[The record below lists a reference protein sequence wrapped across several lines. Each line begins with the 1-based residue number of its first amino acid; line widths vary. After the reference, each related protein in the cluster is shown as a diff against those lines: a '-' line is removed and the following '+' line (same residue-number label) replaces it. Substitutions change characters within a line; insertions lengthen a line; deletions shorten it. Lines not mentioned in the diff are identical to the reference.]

1 MDFIDI
7 SRGQAEGISCFKCL
21 TSLTKPE
28 DTDLLCSHF
37 DGSRKF
43 QTFCPASTLCMKR
56 TIQYKSKSKRTIT
69 IIKVMIKNMTVQLL
83 IQTFFSASEVTT
95 VQRDCAPQKYTSH
108 NYNENDKQWYKTEE
122 VIETAYEEGCFI
134 GEHRGAPT
142 SPPEYCF
149 CSFHLCNLSSPQ
161 IGMFSKV
168 YGTII
173 VLLIMRIL

>member
-1 MDFIDI
+1 MCNFIPNLQIITLCI
-7 SRGQAEGISCFKCL
+7 SILSYVSRAQAEGISCFKCL

-37 DGSRKF
+37 DGSAKF
-43 QTFCPASTLCMKR
+43 QTFCPTSTLCMKR
-56 TIQYKSKSKRTIT
+56 TIQYKSKTS
-69 IIKVMIKNMTVQLL
+69 V
-83 IQTFFSASEVTT
+83 VTT

-122 VIETAYEEGCFI
+122 VIETAYKEGCFI

-149 CSFHLCNLSSPQ
+149 CGYHLCNLSSPQ

-168 YGTII
+168 YGPITA
-173 VLLIMRIL
+173 LLIMRML